1 MGSNKRTL
9 ALIGASAL
17 MLGFFLPVIT
27 FLGFV
32 NWSYFDL
39 LTKVSTRFITGLI
52 IFALGGLSLFLAL
65 KNNFKP
71 LIATGILALAI
82 LAFDFITY
90 KRWLAGLS
98 PTGRIGSGSGTLGK
112 SPADFGRFADEL
124 AGIVIQPAWGMFIL
138 AIAAILLIV
147 AGASKNP
154 IPTNGT
160 DWNKNPPPPL
170 DYS

>member
-1 MGSNKRTL
+1 MGSNKRTF

-17 MLGFFLPVIT
+17 MLGFFLPLIS

-32 NWSYFDL
+32 SWSYFDL

-71 LIATGILALAI
+71 LIATGIMALVI

-90 KRWLAGLS
+90 KRALANLS
-98 PTGRIGSGSGTLGK
+98 PTGRMGSGTLGG
-112 SPADFGRFADEL
+112 SPGEFGGFADEL
-124 AGIVIQPAWGMFIL
+124 AGIIIQPAWGMFIL

-147 AGASKNP
+147 AGATKNP
-154 IPTNGT
+154 IPVSGT
-160 DWNKNPPPPL
+160 DWNKNPPPPF

>member
-17 MLGFFLPVIT
+17 MLGFFLPLISL
-27 FLGFV
+27 LGFV
-32 NWSYFDL
+32 NFSYFDL
-39 LTKVSTRFITGLI
+39 LTKVSSRFITGLI
-52 IFALGGLSLFLAL
+52 IFALGGLSLLLAL

-71 LIATGILALAI
+71 LIATGILALII

-90 KRWLAGLS
+90 KRAITDLS
-98 PTGRIGSGSGTLGK
+98 PTGRMGTGTLGGA
-112 SPADFGRFADEL
+112 PTDYGQFADEL

-138 AIAAILLIV
+138 AIAAIILIV

-154 IPTNGT
+154 IPTNST
-160 DWNKNPPPPL
+160 DWNKNPPPPM